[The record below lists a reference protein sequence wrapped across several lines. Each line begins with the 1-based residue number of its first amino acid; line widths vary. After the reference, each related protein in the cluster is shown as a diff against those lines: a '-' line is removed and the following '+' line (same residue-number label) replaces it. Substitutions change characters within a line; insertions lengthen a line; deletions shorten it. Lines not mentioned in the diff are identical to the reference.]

1 MARHSAKPFGRFR
14 ELRPIART
22 PGAHAC
28 AVVRSASI
36 ATAGL
41 SPRQCGES
49 GVNIGTMLRSLR
61 KPIALI
67 AAYSIALQILFS
79 GFAIGPH
86 EVSGLRGVFDSLGIF
101 CGSKNT
107 GDAPPHQHDNG
118 CGACPFA
125 CGGASVLAVPPG
137 GKPALPPLADQA
149 VASPFLIAMPPV
161 PTKHR
166 PQTPRAPPTD
176 A

>member
-22 PGAHAC
+22 PGAYAC

-41 SPRQCGES
+41 SPRQGGES

-86 EVSGLRGVFDSLGIF
+86 EVSGLRGVRVDS
-101 CGSKNT
+101 SST
-107 GDAPPHQHDNG
+107 GDPRLQ
-118 CGACPFA
+118 GA
-125 CGGASVLAVPPG
+125 L
-137 GKPALPPLADQA
+137 PLADLVDPA
-149 VASPFLIAMPPV
+149 EFCR
-161 PTKHR
+161 TK
-166 PQTPRAPPTD
+166 
-176 A
+176 